1 MILQKLEPAL
11 DDTLLVSDKK
21 GKKGKVTL
29 AICYT
34 KQQNFRSYL
43 RSHNLFFLQSCEV
56 TAILMIDYLAITS
69 RPNTVTI
76 T

>member
-1 MILQKLEPAL
+1 MILQKLEITCIEWYIISISL
-11 DDTLLVSDKK
+11 K
-21 GKKGKVTL
+21 GQKGKVTL
-29 AICYT
+29 VICYT

-69 RPNTVTI
+69 DPTL
-76 T
+76 